1 MWSKKAAAVAG
12 GAIFLTL
19 AGLIRLNYLFIS
31 AGLVML
37 TFVVISS
44 FLDVWM
50 PNVKIRRETTSD
62 NIFED
67 GTMSVK
73 FIIKNTGLGI
83 GFVEIYDSL
92 PPQARIIKGS
102 NYTLLYMKPWQEVSF
117 EYSLKLPLRGHYHLG
132 PVKMRVKDA
141 FDLFYNERIEESI
154 HSFSV
159 FPQIEV
165 LEEQVITSRAPK
177 LLSGAMPLNVIGTG
191 TEFYSLR
198 EFVPGDSLRSVN
210 WKALAKKGKMMVNET
225 VREDVMDVIL
235 LVDAREVSAVGGGR
249 DTPLEMSCRAA
260 ATYAKQLLDE
270 RNNVALMVYGDT
282 IDRIDLDRGE
292 HHLFKILTG
301 LSSAKPQGNLKLEIV
316 MKDLLPH
323 LPSGSPIILF
333 SSLDDDHTI
342 SEAFTSTIS
351 RGFTIT
357 TISPSSLDFE
367 ERMKRIPMEPLL
379 IAKIERDNMISELRS
394 FGLQVGDWNY
404 FLYHMTAGFP
414 TCTNNLPPF
423 LSFHLYGLPLLV

>member
-141 FDLFYNERIEESI
+141 FDLFYNERLEESI
-154 HSFSV
+154 HSFCV
-159 FPQIEV
+159 FPQVEV
-165 LEEQVITSRAPK
+165 LEDQVITSRSPK

-235 LVDAREVSAVGGGR
+235 LVDAREVSAVGGGK

-270 RNNVALMVYGDT
+270 RNNVALMVYGDS
-282 IDRIDLDRGE
+282 IDRVDLDRGE
-292 HHLFKILTG
+292 HHLFKILTA
-301 LSSAKPQGNLKLEIV
+301 LSSAKPQGNLKLELV

-323 LPSGSPIILF
+323 IPSGSPIILF

-342 SEAFTSTIS
+342 AEAFTSTIS

-367 ERMKRIPMEPLL
+367 ERMKRIPVEPLL

-394 FGLQVGDWNY
+394 FGLQVGDWKYGDNVN
-404 FLYHMTAGFP
+404 TA
-414 TCTNNLPPF
+414 LQEI
-423 LSFHLYGLPLLV
+423 

>member
-210 WKALAKKGKMMVNET
+210 WKASAKKGKMMVNET

-394 FGLQVGDWNY
+394 FGLQVGDWKYGDNVN
-404 FLYHMTAGFP
+404 TA
-414 TCTNNLPPF
+414 LQEI
-423 LSFHLYGLPLLV
+423 

>member
-50 PNVKIRRETTSD
+50 PSVKIRRETSSD

-67 GTMSVK
+67 GNMNVK
-73 FIIKNTGLGI
+73 FIVKNTGLGI

-92 PPQARIIKGS
+92 PPQARITKGS
-102 NYTLLYMKPWQEVSF
+102 NYTLLYMRPWQEVSF

-141 FDLFYNERIEESI
+141 FDLFYNERIEKSI

-165 LEEQVITSRAPK
+165 LEAQVITSRSPK
-177 LLSGAMPLNVIGTG
+177 LLSGAMPLPIIGSG

-198 EFVPGDSLRSVN
+198 EFVPGDSLRTVN

-225 VREDVMDVIL
+225 TREDVMDVIL
-235 LVDAREVSAVGGGR
+235 LVDAREISAIGGGR

-270 RNNVALMVYGDT
+270 RNNVGLMVYGESVE
-282 IDRIDLDRGE
+282 RVDLDRGE
-292 HHLFKILTG
+292 HHLFKILTA
-301 LSSAKPQGNLKLEIV
+301 LSSAKPEGNLKLQTV
-316 MKDLLPH
+316 LKDLLPY

-333 SSLDDDHTI
+333 SSLDDDYTI

-367 ERMKRIPMEPLL
+367 EKMKRIPEEPLL
-379 IAKIERDNMISELRS
+379 VARIERDNIISEIRS
-394 FGLQVGDWNY
+394 FGLQIGDWKADESVNIV
-404 FLYHMTAGFP
+404 LQG
-414 TCTNNLPPF
+414 
-423 LSFHLYGLPLLV
+423 G

>member
-12 GAIFLTL
+12 GALFLTL

-37 TFVVISS
+37 IFVVLSS
-44 FLDVWM
+44 FLNVWM

-62 NIFED
+62 NIFENGD
-67 GTMSVK
+67 MSVK
-73 FIIKNTGLGI
+73 FIVKNKGLGI
-83 GFVEIYDSL
+83 GFVEIYDQL
-92 PPQARIIKGS
+92 PPQARITKGS
-102 NYTLLYMKPWQEVSF
+102 NYTLLYMRPWQEVSF

-159 FPQIEV
+159 FPEIEI

-235 LVDAREVSAVGGGR
+235 LLDAREVSAVGGGK

-270 RNNVALMVYGDT
+270 RNNVALMIYGESVEK
-282 IDRIDLDRGE
+282 IDLDRGE
-292 HHLFKILTG
+292 HHLFKILTA
-301 LSSAKPQGNLKLEIV
+301 LSSAIPKGNLKLEIV
-316 MKDLLPH
+316 MKDMLPYI
-323 LPSGSPIILF
+323 PSGSPIILF

-351 RGFTIT
+351 RGYTIT

-367 ERMKRIPMEPLL
+367 EKMKRIPAQPLL
-379 IAKIERDNMISELRS
+379 IARIERDNMISEIRS
-394 FGLQVGDWNY
+394 FGMQVGDWKSGEAVN
-404 FLYHMTAGFP
+404 TALQG
-414 TCTNNLPPF
+414 
-423 LSFHLYGLPLLV
+423 V

>member
-141 FDLFYNERIEESI
+141 FDLFYSERIEESV

-165 LEEQVITSRAPK
+165 LEQQVITSRAPK

-235 LVDAREVSAVGGGR
+235 LVDAREVSAVGGGK

-342 SEAFTSTIS
+342 AEAFTSTIS

-394 FGLQVGDWNY
+394 FGLQVGDWKYGDNVN
-404 FLYHMTAGFP
+404 TA
-414 TCTNNLPPF
+414 LQEI
-423 LSFHLYGLPLLV
+423 

>member
-12 GAIFLTL
+12 GALFLAL

-37 TFVVISS
+37 IFVVLSS

-50 PNVKIRRETTSD
+50 PNVKIKRETTSD
-62 NIFED
+62 NIFENGD
-67 GTMSVK
+67 MSVK
-73 FIIKNTGLGI
+73 FIVKNKGLGI
-83 GFVEIYDSL
+83 GFVEIYDQL
-92 PPQARIIKGS
+92 PPQARITKGS
-102 NYTLLYMKPWQEVSF
+102 NYTLLYMRPWQEVSF

-141 FDLFYNERIEESI
+141 FDLFYNEKIEESI

-159 FPQIEV
+159 FPEIEV
-165 LEEQVITSRAPK
+165 LEEQIIKSRAPK
-177 LLSGAMPLNVIGTG
+177 LLSGAMPLNVIGAG

-235 LVDAREVSAVGGGR
+235 LLDAREVSAVGGGK

-270 RNNVALMVYGDT
+270 RNNVALMIYGES
-282 IDRIDLDRGE
+282 IERIDLDRGE
-292 HHLFKILTG
+292 HHLFKILTA
-301 LSSAKPQGNLKLEIV
+301 LSSAMPKGNLKLEIV
-316 MKDLLPH
+316 MKDMLPYI
-323 LPSGSPIILF
+323 PSASPIILF
-333 SSLDDDHTI
+333 SSLDDDYTI
-342 SEAFTSTIS
+342 SEAFTNTIS
-351 RGFTIT
+351 RGYTIT
-357 TISPSSLDFE
+357 TVSPSSLDFE
-367 ERMKRIPMEPLL
+367 EKMRRIPAQPLL
-379 IAKIERDNMISELRS
+379 IARIERENIISEIRS
-394 FGLQVGDWNY
+394 FGMQVGDWKSDEAVN
-404 FLYHMTAGFP
+404 TA
-414 TCTNNLPPF
+414 LQE
-423 LSFHLYGLPLLV
+423 V

>member
-12 GAIFLTL
+12 GALFLTL

-31 AGLVML
+31 AGMVML
-37 TFVVISS
+37 TFVVLSS

-50 PNVKIRRETTSD
+50 PSVKIRRETSSD

-67 GTMSVK
+67 GDMNVRFIVK
-73 FIIKNTGLGI
+73 NQGLGI
-83 GFVEIYDSL
+83 GFVEIYDQL
-92 PPQARIIKGS
+92 PPQARITKGS
-102 NYTLLYMKPWQEVSF
+102 NYTLLYMRPWQEVSF
-117 EYSLKLPLRGHYHLG
+117 EYSLKLHLRGHYHLG

-141 FDLFYNERIEESI
+141 FDLFYNEKIEESV

-177 LLSGAMPLNVIGTG
+177 LLSGAMPLNLIGAG

-235 LVDAREVSAVGGGR
+235 LIDAREVSAVGGGK

-270 RNNVALMVYGDT
+270 RNNVALMVYGDS
-282 IDRIDLDRGE
+282 IERVDLDRGE
-292 HHLFKILTG
+292 HHLFKILTA
-301 LSSAKPQGNLKLEIV
+301 LSSAKPNGNLKLEIV
-316 MKDLLPH
+316 LKDLLPYI
-323 LPSGSPIILF
+323 PSGSPIILF

-342 SEAFTSTIS
+342 SEAFTNTIS
-351 RGFTIT
+351 RGYTIT
-357 TISPSSLDFE
+357 TVSPSSLDFE
-367 ERMKRIPMEPLL
+367 ERMKRIPAQPLL
-379 IAKIERDNMISELRS
+379 IARIERDNLISEIRS
-394 FGLQVGDWNY
+394 FGMQIGDWKSDQAVN
-404 FLYHMTAGFP
+404 TALQG
-414 TCTNNLPPF
+414 
-423 LSFHLYGLPLLV
+423 G

>member
-12 GAIFLTL
+12 GALFLAL

-37 TFVVISS
+37 IFVVLSS

-50 PNVKIRRETTSD
+50 PNVKIKRETTSD
-62 NIFED
+62 NIFENGD
-67 GTMSVK
+67 MSVK
-73 FIIKNTGLGI
+73 FIVKNKGLGI
-83 GFVEIYDSL
+83 GFVEIYDQL
-92 PPQARIIKGS
+92 PPQARITKGS
-102 NYTLLYMKPWQEVSF
+102 NYTLLYMRPWQEVSF
-117 EYSLKLPLRGHYHLG
+117 EYTLKLPLRGHYHLG

-159 FPQIEV
+159 FPEIEV
-165 LEEQVITSRAPK
+165 LEEQIIKSRAPK
-177 LLSGAMPLNVIGTG
+177 LLSGAMPLNVIGAG

-235 LVDAREVSAVGGGR
+235 LLDAREVSAVGGGK

-270 RNNVALMVYGDT
+270 RNNVALMIYGES
-282 IDRIDLDRGE
+282 IERIDLDRGE
-292 HHLFKILTG
+292 HHLFKILTA
-301 LSSAKPQGNLKLEIV
+301 LSSATPKGNLKLEIV
-316 MKDLLPH
+316 MKDMLPYI
-323 LPSGSPIILF
+323 PSASPIILF

-342 SEAFTSTIS
+342 SEAFTNTIS
-351 RGFTIT
+351 RGYTIT
-357 TISPSSLDFE
+357 TVSPSSLDFE
-367 ERMKRIPMEPLL
+367 EKMRRIPAQPLL
-379 IAKIERDNMISELRS
+379 IARIERDNMISEIRS
-394 FGLQVGDWNY
+394 FGMQVGDWKSDEAVN
-404 FLYHMTAGFP
+404 TALQG
-414 TCTNNLPPF
+414 T
-423 LSFHLYGLPLLV
+423 

>member
-1 MWSKKAAAVAG
+1 MWSRKAAAVAG
-12 GAIFLTL
+12 GALFLTL

-37 TFVVISS
+37 IFVVLSS
-44 FLDVWM
+44 FLNVWM
-50 PNVKIRRETTSD
+50 PSVKIRRETTSD
-62 NIFED
+62 NIFENGD
-67 GTMSVK
+67 LSVK
-73 FIIKNTGLGI
+73 FIVKNKGLGI
-83 GFVEIYDSL
+83 GFVEIYDQL
-92 PPQARIIKGS
+92 PPQARITKGS
-102 NYTLLYMKPWQEVSF
+102 NYTLLYMRPWQEVSF
-117 EYSLKLPLRGHYHLG
+117 EYTLKLPLRGHYHLG

-159 FPQIEV
+159 FPEIEI
-165 LEEQVITSRAPK
+165 LEEQIITSRAPK

-235 LVDAREVSAVGGGR
+235 LLDAREVSAVGGGK

-270 RNNVALMVYGDT
+270 RNNVALMIYGESVEK
-282 IDRIDLDRGE
+282 IDLDRGE
-292 HHLFKILTG
+292 HHLFKILTA
-301 LSSAKPQGNLKLEIV
+301 LSSATPKGNLKLEIV
-316 MKDLLPH
+316 LKDMLPYI
-323 LPSGSPIILF
+323 PSGSPIILF

-342 SEAFTSTIS
+342 SEAFTNTIS
-351 RGFTIT
+351 RGYTIT

-367 ERMKRIPMEPLL
+367 EKMKRIPAQPLL
-379 IAKIERDNMISELRS
+379 IARIERDNMISEIRS
-394 FGLQVGDWNY
+394 FGMQVGDWKSGEAVN
-404 FLYHMTAGFP
+404 TA
-414 TCTNNLPPF
+414 LQE
-423 LSFHLYGLPLLV
+423 V

>member
-1 MWSKKAAAVAG
+1 MWSRKAAAVAG
-12 GAIFLTL
+12 GALFLAL

-37 TFVVISS
+37 IFVVLAS

-62 NIFED
+62 NIFENGD
-67 GTMSVK
+67 MSVK
-73 FIIKNTGLGI
+73 FIVKNRGLGI
-83 GFVEIYDSL
+83 GFVEIYDQL
-92 PPQARIIKGS
+92 PPQARITKGS

-159 FPQIEV
+159 FPEIEV
-165 LEEQVITSRAPK
+165 LEEQIIKSRSPK

-235 LVDAREVSAVGGGR
+235 LLDAREVSAVGGGR

-270 RNNVALMVYGDT
+270 RNNVALMVYGESVE
-282 IDRIDLDRGE
+282 RIDLDRGE
-292 HHLFKILTG
+292 HHLFKILTA
-301 LSSAKPQGNLKLEIV
+301 LSSATPKGNLKLEIV
-316 MKDLLPH
+316 MKDMLPYI
-323 LPSGSPIILF
+323 PSGSPIILF
-333 SSLDDDHTI
+333 SSLDDDHTL
-342 SEAFTSTIS
+342 SEAFTNTIS
-351 RGFTIT
+351 RGYTIT

-367 ERMKRIPMEPLL
+367 EKMKRIPAQPLL
-379 IAKIERDNMISELRS
+379 IARIERDNMISEIRS
-394 FGLQVGDWNY
+394 FGMQIGDWKSNEAVN
-404 FLYHMTAGFP
+404 TALQG
-414 TCTNNLPPF
+414 
-423 LSFHLYGLPLLV
+423 V

>member
-12 GAIFLTL
+12 GALFLAL

-37 TFVVISS
+37 IFVVLAS

-62 NIFED
+62 NIFENGD
-67 GTMSVK
+67 MSVK
-73 FIIKNTGLGI
+73 FIVKNKGLGI
-83 GFVEIYDSL
+83 GFVEIYDQL
-92 PPQARIIKGS
+92 PPQARITKGS
-102 NYTLLYMKPWQEVSF
+102 NYTLLYMRPWQEISF

-159 FPQIEV
+159 FPEIEI

-235 LVDAREVSAVGGGR
+235 LLDAREVSAVGGGK

-270 RNNVALMVYGDT
+270 RNNVALMIYGESVEK
-282 IDRIDLDRGE
+282 IDLDRGE
-292 HHLFKILTG
+292 HHLFKILTA
-301 LSSAKPQGNLKLEIV
+301 LSSATPKGNLKLEIV
-316 MKDLLPH
+316 MKDMLPYI
-323 LPSGSPIILF
+323 PSGSPIILF

-342 SEAFTSTIS
+342 SEAFTNTIS
-351 RGFTIT
+351 RGYTIT

-367 ERMKRIPMEPLL
+367 EKMKRIPAQPLL
-379 IAKIERDNMISELRS
+379 IARIERDNMISEIRS
-394 FGLQVGDWNY
+394 FGMQVGDWKSGEAVN
-404 FLYHMTAGFP
+404 TALQGI
-414 TCTNNLPPF
+414 
-423 LSFHLYGLPLLV
+423 

>member
-83 GFVEIYDSL
+83 GFVEIYDTL

-159 FPQIEV
+159 FPQVEV
-165 LEEQVITSRAPK
+165 LEEQIITSRAPK

-235 LVDAREVSAVGGGR
+235 LLDAREVSAVGGGR

-270 RNNVALMVYGDT
+270 RNNVALMVYGES
-282 IDRIDLDRGE
+282 IERVDLDRGE
-292 HHLFKILTG
+292 HHLFKILTA

-316 MKDLLPH
+316 MKDLLPY

-342 SEAFTSTIS
+342 PNAFTSTIS

-367 ERMKRIPMEPLL
+367 EKMKRIPMEPLL

-394 FGLQVGDWNY
+394 FGLQVGDWKYGDNVN
-404 FLYHMTAGFP
+404 TA
-414 TCTNNLPPF
+414 LQEI
-423 LSFHLYGLPLLV
+423 

>member
-92 PPQARIIKGS
+92 PPQSRIIKGS

-141 FDLFYNERIEESI
+141 FDLFYNERLEESI

-159 FPQIEV
+159 FPQVEV
-165 LEEQVITSRAPK
+165 LEEQIITSRAPK

-235 LVDAREVSAVGGGR
+235 LLDAREVSAVGGGK

-270 RNNVALMVYGDT
+270 RNNVALMVYGET
-282 IDRIDLDRGE
+282 IERVDLDRGE
-292 HHLFKILTG
+292 HHLFKILTA

-342 SEAFTSTIS
+342 AEAFTSTIS

-367 ERMKRIPMEPLL
+367 ERMKRIPLEPLL

-394 FGLQVGDWNY
+394 FGLQVGDWKYGDNVN
-404 FLYHMTAGFP
+404 TA
-414 TCTNNLPPF
+414 LQEI
-423 LSFHLYGLPLLV
+423 

>member
-12 GAIFLTL
+12 GALFLTL

-31 AGLVML
+31 AGMVML
-37 TFVVISS
+37 TFVVLSS

-50 PNVKIRRETTSD
+50 PKVSIRRETSSD

-67 GTMSVK
+67 GDMSVR
-73 FIIKNTGLGI
+73 FIIKNKGLGI
-83 GFVEIYDSL
+83 GFVEIYDEL
-92 PPQARIIKGS
+92 PPQARITKGS
-102 NYTLLYMKPWQEVSF
+102 NYTLLYMRPWQEVSF

-141 FDLFYNERIEESI
+141 FDLFYNEKLEDSL

-177 LLSGAMPLNVIGTG
+177 LLSGAMPLNVIGAG

-235 LVDAREVSAVGGGR
+235 LVDAREVSAVGGGK

-270 RNNVALMVYGDT
+270 RNNVALMVYGDS
-282 IDRIDLDRGE
+282 IDRVDLDRGE
-292 HHLFKILTG
+292 HHLFKILTA
-301 LSSAKPQGNLKLEIV
+301 LSSAKPHGNLKLEIV
-316 MKDLLPH
+316 LKDLLPYI
-323 LPSGSPIILF
+323 PSGSPIILF

-342 SEAFTSTIS
+342 SEAFTNTIS
-351 RGFTIT
+351 RGYTVT
-357 TISPSSLDFE
+357 TVSPSSLDFE
-367 ERMKRIPMEPLL
+367 ERMKRIPAQPLL
-379 IAKIERDNMISELRS
+379 IARLERENMISEIRS
-394 FGLQVGDWNY
+394 FGMQIGDWKSDEAVN
-404 FLYHMTAGFP
+404 TALQG
-414 TCTNNLPPF
+414 
-423 LSFHLYGLPLLV
+423 G

>member
-102 NYTLLYMKPWQEVSF
+102 NYTLLYMKPWHEVSF

-159 FPQIEV
+159 FPQIEI

-394 FGLQVGDWNY
+394 FGLQVGDWKYGDNVN
-404 FLYHMTAGFP
+404 TA
-414 TCTNNLPPF
+414 LQEI
-423 LSFHLYGLPLLV
+423 

>member
-12 GAIFLTL
+12 GALFLTL

-31 AGLVML
+31 AGMVML
-37 TFVVISS
+37 TFVVLSS

-50 PNVKIRRETTSD
+50 PNVKIRRETSSD

-67 GTMSVK
+67 GDMNVRFIVK
-73 FIIKNTGLGI
+73 NKGLGI
-83 GFVEIYDSL
+83 GFVEIYDQL
-92 PPQARIIKGS
+92 PPQARITKGS

-132 PVKMRVKDA
+132 PVKLRVKDA
-141 FDLFYNERIEESI
+141 FDLFYNEKFEESL

-165 LEEQVITSRAPK
+165 LEEQVIKSRAPK
-177 LLSGAMPLNVIGTG
+177 LLSGAMPLNVIGAG

-235 LVDAREVSAVGGGR
+235 LIDAREVSAVGGGK

-270 RNNVALMVYGDT
+270 RNNVALMVYGDS
-282 IDRIDLDRGE
+282 IERVDLDRGE
-292 HHLFKILTG
+292 HHLFKILTA
-301 LSSAKPQGNLKLEIV
+301 LASAKPQGNLKLEIV
-316 MKDLLPH
+316 LKDLLPYI
-323 LPSGSPIILF
+323 PSGSPLILF

-342 SEAFTSTIS
+342 PEAFTNTIS
-351 RGFTIT
+351 RGYTIT
-357 TISPSSLDFE
+357 TVSPSSLDFE
-367 ERMKRIPMEPLL
+367 ERMKRIPAQPLL
-379 IAKIERDNMISELRS
+379 IARIERDNLISEIRS
-394 FGLQVGDWNY
+394 FGMQVGDWKSDEAVN
-404 FLYHMTAGFP
+404 TALQG
-414 TCTNNLPPF
+414 
-423 LSFHLYGLPLLV
+423 G

>member
-44 FLDVWM
+44 FLDIWM

-117 EYSLKLPLRGHYHLG
+117 EYSLNLPLRGHYHLG

-159 FPQIEV
+159 FPQVEV
-165 LEEQVITSRAPK
+165 LEEQIITSRAPK

-235 LVDAREVSAVGGGR
+235 LLDAREVSAVGGGK

-270 RNNVALMVYGDT
+270 RNNVALMVYGET
-282 IDRIDLDRGE
+282 MERVDLDRGE
-292 HHLFKILTG
+292 HHLFKILTA

-316 MKDLLPH
+316 LKDLLPH

-342 SEAFTSTIS
+342 AEAFTSTIS

-394 FGLQVGDWNY
+394 FGLQVGDWKYGDNVN
-404 FLYHMTAGFP
+404 TA
-414 TCTNNLPPF
+414 LQEI
-423 LSFHLYGLPLLV
+423 

>member
-12 GAIFLTL
+12 GALFLAL

-37 TFVVISS
+37 IFVVLAS

-62 NIFED
+62 NIFENGD
-67 GTMSVK
+67 MSVK
-73 FIIKNTGLGI
+73 FIVKNKGLGI
-83 GFVEIYDSL
+83 GFVEIYDQL
-92 PPQARIIKGS
+92 PPQARITKGS
-102 NYTLLYMKPWQEVSF
+102 NYTLLYMRPWQEVSF

-141 FDLFYNERIEESI
+141 FDLFYNERIEESV

-159 FPQIEV
+159 FPEIEI

-235 LVDAREVSAVGGGR
+235 LLDAREVSAVGGGK

-270 RNNVALMVYGDT
+270 RNNVALMIYGESVEK
-282 IDRIDLDRGE
+282 IDLDRGE
-292 HHLFKILTG
+292 HHLFKILTA
-301 LSSAKPQGNLKLEIV
+301 LSSAIPKGNLKLEIV
-316 MKDLLPH
+316 MKDMLPYI
-323 LPSGSPIILF
+323 PSGSPIILF

-342 SEAFTSTIS
+342 SEAFTNTIS
-351 RGFTIT
+351 RGYTIT

-367 ERMKRIPMEPLL
+367 EKMKRIPAQPLL
-379 IAKIERDNMISELRS
+379 IARIERDNMISEIRS
-394 FGLQVGDWNY
+394 FGMQVGDWKSGEAVN
-404 FLYHMTAGFP
+404 TALQG
-414 TCTNNLPPF
+414 
-423 LSFHLYGLPLLV
+423 V

>member
-31 AGLVML
+31 AGMVML
-37 TFVVISS
+37 TFVVLSS

-50 PNVKIRRETTSD
+50 PNVKIRRETSSD

-67 GTMSVK
+67 GDMNVRFIVK
-73 FIIKNTGLGI
+73 NQGLGI
-83 GFVEIYDSL
+83 GFVEIYDKL
-92 PPQARIIKGS
+92 PPQARITKGS
-102 NYTLLYMKPWQEVSF
+102 NYTLLYMRPWQEVSF

-132 PVKMRVKDA
+132 PVKLRVKDA
-141 FDLFYNERIEESI
+141 FDLFYNEKSEESL

-165 LEEQVITSRAPK
+165 LEEQIIKSRAPK
-177 LLSGAMPLNVIGTG
+177 LLSGAMPLNVIGAG

-235 LVDAREVSAVGGGR
+235 LVDAREVSAVGGGK

-282 IDRIDLDRGE
+282 VERVDLDRGE
-292 HHLFKILTG
+292 HHLFKILTS
-301 LSSAKPQGNLKLEIV
+301 LSSARPKGNLKLEIV
-316 MKDLLPH
+316 LKDTLPYI
-323 LPSGSPIILF
+323 PSGSPIILF

-342 SEAFTSTIS
+342 SEAFTNTIS
-351 RGFTIT
+351 RGYTIT
-357 TISPSSLDFE
+357 TVSPSSLDFE
-367 ERMKRIPMEPLL
+367 ERMKRIPAQPLL
-379 IAKIERDNMISELRS
+379 IARIERDNLISEIRS
-394 FGLQVGDWNY
+394 FGMQVGDWKSDEAVN
-404 FLYHMTAGFP
+404 TALQG
-414 TCTNNLPPF
+414 
-423 LSFHLYGLPLLV
+423 G

>member
-1 MWSKKAAAVAG
+1 MWSRKAAAVAG
-12 GAIFLTL
+12 GALFLAL

-37 TFVVISS
+37 IFVVLSS

-50 PNVKIRRETTSD
+50 PNVQIRRETTSD
-62 NIFED
+62 NIFENGD
-67 GTMSVK
+67 LSVK
-73 FIIKNTGLGI
+73 FIIKNKGLGI
-83 GFVEIYDSL
+83 GFVEIYDQL
-92 PPQARIIKGS
+92 PPQARITKGS

-159 FPQIEV
+159 FPEIEL
-165 LEEQVITSRAPK
+165 LEEQIIKSRAPK
-177 LLSGAMPLNVIGTG
+177 LLSGAMPLNVIGAG

-235 LVDAREVSAVGGGR
+235 LLDAREVSAVGGGK

-270 RNNVALMVYGDT
+270 RNNVALIIYGES
-282 IDRIDLDRGE
+282 IERIDLDRGE
-292 HHLFKILTG
+292 HHLFKILTA
-301 LSSAKPQGNLKLEIV
+301 LSSATPTGNLKLEIV
-316 MKDLLPH
+316 MKDMLPYI
-323 LPSGSPIILF
+323 PSGSPIILF

-342 SEAFTSTIS
+342 SEAFTNTIS
-351 RGFTIT
+351 RGYTIT

-367 ERMKRIPMEPLL
+367 EKMKRIPAQPLL
-379 IAKIERDNMISELRS
+379 VARIERDNMISEIRS
-394 FGLQVGDWNY
+394 FGMQVGDWKSDEAVN
-404 FLYHMTAGFP
+404 TALQG
-414 TCTNNLPPF
+414 
-423 LSFHLYGLPLLV
+423 V

>member
-50 PNVKIRRETTSD
+50 PSVRIRRETTSD

-141 FDLFYNERIEESI
+141 FDLFYNERLEESI

-159 FPQIEV
+159 FPQVEV
-165 LEEQVITSRAPK
+165 LEEQVITSRSPK

-270 RNNVALMVYGDT
+270 RNNVALMVYGDS
-282 IDRIDLDRGE
+282 IDRVDLDRGE
-292 HHLFKILTG
+292 HHLFKILTA
-301 LSSAKPQGNLKLEIV
+301 LSSAKPQGNLKLELV

-323 LPSGSPIILF
+323 IPSGSPIILF

-342 SEAFTSTIS
+342 AEAFTSTIS

-367 ERMKRIPMEPLL
+367 ERMKRIPVEPLL

-394 FGLQVGDWNY
+394 FGLQVGDWKYGDNVN
-404 FLYHMTAGFP
+404 TA
-414 TCTNNLPPF
+414 LQEI
-423 LSFHLYGLPLLV
+423 

>member
-50 PNVKIRRETTSD
+50 PSVKVRRETTSD

-102 NYTLLYMKPWQEVSF
+102 NYTLLYMKPWQEISF
-117 EYSLKLPLRGHYHLG
+117 EYTLKLPLRGHYHLG

-141 FDLFYNERIEESI
+141 FDLFYNERLEESI

-159 FPQIEV
+159 FPQVEV

-235 LVDAREVSAVGGGR
+235 LVDAREVSAVGGGK
-249 DTPLEMSCRAA
+249 DTPLEMACRAA

-282 IDRIDLDRGE
+282 IDRVDLDRGE
-292 HHLFKILTG
+292 HHLFKILTA

-342 SEAFTSTIS
+342 AEAFTSTIS

-394 FGLQVGDWNY
+394 FGLQVGDWKYGDNVN
-404 FLYHMTAGFP
+404 TA
-414 TCTNNLPPF
+414 LQEI
-423 LSFHLYGLPLLV
+423 

>member
-37 TFVVISS
+37 TFVVLSS

-67 GTMSVK
+67 GTMSIK

-83 GFVEIYDSL
+83 GFVEVYDNL

-102 NYTLLYMKPWQEVSF
+102 NYTLLYMRPWQEVSF
-117 EYSLKLPLRGHYHLG
+117 EYTLKLPLRGHYHLG
-132 PVKMRVKDA
+132 PVRLRVKDA
-141 FDLFYNERIEESI
+141 FDLFYNERIEESV

-159 FPQIEV
+159 FPQIEI

-177 LLSGAMPLNVIGTG
+177 LLSGAMPLNVIGAG

-235 LVDAREVSAVGGGR
+235 LVDAREVSAVGGGK
-249 DTPLEMSCRAA
+249 DTPLEMSCKAA

-270 RNNVALMVYGDT
+270 RNNVALMVYGEG
-282 IDRIDLDRGE
+282 IERVDLDRGE
-292 HHLFKILTG
+292 HHLFKILTA

-367 ERMKRIPMEPLL
+367 ERMKRIPLEPLL
-379 IAKIERDNMISELRS
+379 IAKIERNNMISEIRS
-394 FGLQVGDWNY
+394 FGLQVGDWKHGEAVN
-404 FLYHMTAGFP
+404 TA
-414 TCTNNLPPF
+414 LQEI
-423 LSFHLYGLPLLV
+423 

>member
-117 EYSLKLPLRGHYHLG
+117 EYSLRLPLRGHYHLG

-342 SEAFTSTIS
+342 SEAFTSTCLLY
-351 RGFTIT
+351 T
-357 TISPSSLDFE
+357 SPSPRDKRQS
-367 ERMKRIPMEPLL
+367 RMPSS
-379 IAKIERDNMISELRS
+379 A
-394 FGLQVGDWNY
+394 
-404 FLYHMTAGFP
+404 
-414 TCTNNLPPF
+414 
-423 LSFHLYGLPLLV
+423 

>member
-394 FGLQVGDWNY
+394 FGLQVGDWKYGENVN
-404 FLYHMTAGFP
+404 TA
-414 TCTNNLPPF
+414 LQEI
-423 LSFHLYGLPLLV
+423 

>member
-83 GFVEIYDSL
+83 GFVEIYDTL

-159 FPQIEV
+159 FPQVEV
-165 LEEQVITSRAPK
+165 LEEQIITSRAPK

-235 LVDAREVSAVGGGR
+235 LLDAREVSAVGGGR

-270 RNNVALMVYGDT
+270 RNNVALMVYGES
-282 IDRIDLDRGE
+282 IERVDLDRGE
-292 HHLFKILTG
+292 HHLFKILTA

-316 MKDLLPH
+316 LKDLLPY

-342 SEAFTSTIS
+342 PNAFTSTIS

-367 ERMKRIPMEPLL
+367 EKMKRIPMEPLL

-394 FGLQVGDWNY
+394 FGLQVGDWKYGDNVN
-404 FLYHMTAGFP
+404 TA
-414 TCTNNLPPF
+414 LQEI
-423 LSFHLYGLPLLV
+423 

>member
-12 GAIFLTL
+12 GALFLTL

-31 AGLVML
+31 AGMVML
-37 TFVVISS
+37 TFVVLSS

-50 PNVKIRRETTSD
+50 PSVKIRRETSSD
-62 NIFED
+62 NIFENGD
-67 GTMSVK
+67 MNIRFIVK
-73 FIIKNTGLGI
+73 NQGLGI
-83 GFVEIYDSL
+83 GFVEIYDQL
-92 PPQARIIKGS
+92 PPQARITKGS
-102 NYTLLYMKPWQEVSF
+102 NYTLLYMRPWQEVSF

-141 FDLFYNERIEESI
+141 FDLFYNEKIEESI

-165 LEEQVITSRAPK
+165 LEEQIITSRAPK

-235 LVDAREVSAVGGGR
+235 LIDAREVSAVGGGK

-270 RNNVALMVYGDT
+270 RNNVALMVYGDS
-282 IDRIDLDRGE
+282 IERVDLDRGE
-292 HHLFKILTG
+292 HHLFKILTA
-301 LSSAKPQGNLKLEIV
+301 LSSARPNGNLKLEIV
-316 MKDLLPH
+316 LKDLLPYI
-323 LPSGSPIILF
+323 PSGSPIILF

-342 SEAFTSTIS
+342 SEAFTNTIS
-351 RGFTIT
+351 RGYTIT
-357 TISPSSLDFE
+357 TVSPSSLDFE
-367 ERMKRIPMEPLL
+367 ERMKRIPAQPLL
-379 IAKIERDNMISELRS
+379 IARIERDNLISEIRS
-394 FGLQVGDWNY
+394 FGMQIGDWKSDEAVN
-404 FLYHMTAGFP
+404 TALQG
-414 TCTNNLPPF
+414 
-423 LSFHLYGLPLLV
+423 G

>member
-141 FDLFYNERIEESI
+141 FDLFYNERFEESI

-159 FPQIEV
+159 FPQVEV

-235 LVDAREVSAVGGGR
+235 LLDAREVSAVGGGR

-270 RNNVALMVYGDT
+270 RNNVALMVYGES
-282 IDRIDLDRGE
+282 IERVDLDRGE
-292 HHLFKILTG
+292 HHLFKILTA
-301 LSSAKPQGNLKLEIV
+301 LSSAKPQGNLKLQIV
-316 MKDLLPH
+316 LKDLLPH

-367 ERMKRIPMEPLL
+367 ERMKRIPLEPLL
-379 IAKIERDNMISELRS
+379 IATVSYTHLT
-394 FGLQVGDWNY
+394 L
-404 FLYHMTAGFP
+404 P
-414 TCTNNLPPF
+414 TIA
-423 LSFHLYGLPLLV
+423 

>member
-73 FIIKNTGLGI
+73 FIVKNTGLGI
-83 GFVEIYDSL
+83 GFVELYDSL

-141 FDLFYNERIEESI
+141 FDLFYSEKIEESI

-165 LEEQVITSRAPK
+165 LEEQVITSRSPK

-235 LVDAREVSAVGGGR
+235 LLDAREVSAVGGGK

-270 RNNVALMVYGDT
+270 RNNVALMVYGET
-282 IDRIDLDRGE
+282 IERVDLDRGE
-292 HHLFKILTG
+292 HHLFKILTA

-342 SEAFTSTIS
+342 AEAFTSTVS

-394 FGLQVGDWNY
+394 FGLQVGDWKYGDNVN
-404 FLYHMTAGFP
+404 TA
-414 TCTNNLPPF
+414 LQEI
-423 LSFHLYGLPLLV
+423 

>member
-394 FGLQVGDWNY
+394 FGLQVGDWK
-404 FLYHMTAGFP
+404 
-414 TCTNNLPPF
+414 
-423 LSFHLYGLPLLV
+423 YGDNVDMALQEI

>member
-50 PNVKIRRETTSD
+50 PNVRIRRETTSD

-141 FDLFYNERIEESI
+141 FDLFYNERLEESI

-159 FPQIEV
+159 FPQVEV
-165 LEEQVITSRAPK
+165 LEDQVITSRSPK

-270 RNNVALMVYGDT
+270 RNNVALMVYGDS
-282 IDRIDLDRGE
+282 IDRVDLDRGE
-292 HHLFKILTG
+292 HHLFKILTA
-301 LSSAKPQGNLKLEIV
+301 LSSAKPQGNLKLELV

-323 LPSGSPIILF
+323 IPSGSPIILF
-333 SSLDDDHTI
+333 SSLDDDHTVA
-342 SEAFTSTIS
+342 EAFTSTIS

-367 ERMKRIPMEPLL
+367 ERMKRIPVEPLL

-394 FGLQVGDWNY
+394 FGLQVGDWKYGDNVN
-404 FLYHMTAGFP
+404 TA
-414 TCTNNLPPF
+414 LQEI
-423 LSFHLYGLPLLV
+423 

>member
-159 FPQIEV
+159 FPQIEI

-282 IDRIDLDRGE
+282 VDRIDLDRGE

-357 TISPSSLDFE
+357 TISPSSLEFE

-394 FGLQVGDWNY
+394 FGLQVGDWK
-404 FLYHMTAGFP
+404 
-414 TCTNNLPPF
+414 
-423 LSFHLYGLPLLV
+423 YGDNVNMALQEI

>member
-12 GAIFLTL
+12 GALFLAL

-37 TFVVISS
+37 IFVVLAS

-62 NIFED
+62 NIFENGD
-67 GTMSVK
+67 MSVK
-73 FIIKNTGLGI
+73 FIVKNKGLGI
-83 GFVEIYDSL
+83 GFVEIYDQL
-92 PPQARIIKGS
+92 PPQARITKGS
-102 NYTLLYMKPWQEVSF
+102 NYTLLYMRPWQEVSF

-159 FPQIEV
+159 FPEIEI

-235 LVDAREVSAVGGGR
+235 LLDAREVSAVGGGK

-270 RNNVALMVYGDT
+270 RNNVALMIYGESVEK
-282 IDRIDLDRGE
+282 IDLDRGE
-292 HHLFKILTG
+292 HHLFKILTA
-301 LSSAKPQGNLKLEIV
+301 LSSATPKGNLKLEIV
-316 MKDLLPH
+316 LKDMLPYI
-323 LPSGSPIILF
+323 PSGSPIILF

-342 SEAFTSTIS
+342 SEAFTNTIS
-351 RGFTIT
+351 RGYTIT

-367 ERMKRIPMEPLL
+367 EKMKRIPAQPLL
-379 IAKIERDNMISELRS
+379 IARIERDNMISEIRS
-394 FGLQVGDWNY
+394 FGMQVGDWKSGEAVN
-404 FLYHMTAGFP
+404 TALQG
-414 TCTNNLPPF
+414 
-423 LSFHLYGLPLLV
+423 V

>member
-12 GAIFLTL
+12 GALFLTL

-31 AGLVML
+31 AGMVML
-37 TFVVISS
+37 TFVVLSS

-50 PNVKIRRETTSD
+50 PNVKIRRETSSD

-67 GTMSVK
+67 GDMNVRFIVK
-73 FIIKNTGLGI
+73 NKGLGI
-83 GFVEIYDSL
+83 GFVEIYDQL
-92 PPQARIIKGS
+92 PPQTRITKGS
-102 NYTLLYMKPWQEVSF
+102 NYTLLYMKPWQEISF

-132 PVKMRVKDA
+132 PVKLRVKDA
-141 FDLFYNERIEESI
+141 FDLFYNEKYEESL

-165 LEEQVITSRAPK
+165 LEEQVIKSRAPK
-177 LLSGAMPLNVIGTG
+177 LLSGAMPLNVIGAG

-235 LVDAREVSAVGGGR
+235 LVDAREVSAVGGGK

-282 IDRIDLDRGE
+282 IERVDLDRGE
-292 HHLFKILTG
+292 HHLFKILTA

-316 MKDLLPH
+316 LKDLLPYI
-323 LPSGSPIILF
+323 PSGSPLILF

-342 SEAFTSTIS
+342 PEAFTNTIS
-351 RGFTIT
+351 RGYTIT
-357 TISPSSLDFE
+357 TVSPSSLDFE
-367 ERMKRIPMEPLL
+367 ERMKRIPAQPLL
-379 IAKIERDNMISELRS
+379 IAKIERDNLISEIRS
-394 FGLQVGDWNY
+394 FGMQVGDWKSDEAVN
-404 FLYHMTAGFP
+404 TALQG
-414 TCTNNLPPF
+414 
-423 LSFHLYGLPLLV
+423 G

>member
-31 AGLVML
+31 AGLVMI

-44 FLDVWM
+44 FLDIWM

-141 FDLFYNERIEESI
+141 FDLFYNERSEESI

-165 LEEQVITSRAPK
+165 LEEQIITSRTPK

-235 LVDAREVSAVGGGR
+235 LLDAREVSAVGGGK

-270 RNNVALMVYGDT
+270 RNNVALMVYGES
-282 IDRIDLDRGE
+282 IERVDLDRGE
-292 HHLFKILTG
+292 HHLFKILTA

-342 SEAFTSTIS
+342 AEAFTSTIS

-394 FGLQVGDWNY
+394 FGLQVGDWKYGDNVN
-404 FLYHMTAGFP
+404 TA
-414 TCTNNLPPF
+414 LQEI
-423 LSFHLYGLPLLV
+423 

>member
-50 PNVKIRRETTSD
+50 PSVKIRRETSSD

-67 GTMSVK
+67 GNMNVK
-73 FIIKNTGLGI
+73 FIVKNTGLGI

-92 PPQARIIKGS
+92 PPQARITKGS
-102 NYTLLYMKPWQEVSF
+102 NYTLLYMRPWQEVSF

-141 FDLFYNERIEESI
+141 FDLFYNERIEKSI

-165 LEEQVITSRAPK
+165 LEAQVITSRSPK
-177 LLSGAMPLNVIGTG
+177 LLSGAMPLPIIGSG

-198 EFVPGDSLRSVN
+198 EFVPGDSLRTVN

-225 VREDVMDVIL
+225 TREDVMDVIL
-235 LVDAREVSAVGGGR
+235 LVDAREISAIGGGR

-270 RNNVALMVYGDT
+270 RNNVGLLVYGDSVE
-282 IDRIDLDRGE
+282 RVDLDRGE
-292 HHLFKILTG
+292 HHLFKILTA
-301 LSSAKPQGNLKLEIV
+301 LSSAKPEGNLKLQTV
-316 MKDLLPH
+316 LKDLLPY

-333 SSLDDDHTI
+333 SSLDDDYTI

-367 ERMKRIPMEPLL
+367 EKMKRIPEEPLL
-379 IAKIERDNMISELRS
+379 VARIERDNIISEIRS
-394 FGLQVGDWNY
+394 FGLQIGDWKADESVNTV
-404 FLYHMTAGFP
+404 LQG
-414 TCTNNLPPF
+414 
-423 LSFHLYGLPLLV
+423 G